1 MAIYRGPGGPGDAV
15 NDAAS
20 EVLLALQAKDAAVAA
35 QVAAE
40 AAQAAAE
47 LAETNAE
54 TAETNA
60 ETAATNA
67 AASAA
72 SINPASIVITG
83 GSINGTTIGATTA
96 STGKFSTL
104 EATGVTTVQAGTVS
118 LPAITTTGDT
128 NTGIFF
134 PAADTI
140 AFSEGGVES
149 LRIDSSGNVGIG
161 TSTATDGGVTITTN
175 QTRDGSVNAKLAL
188 QSTGSNNY
196 PFLLFSGCSSTTR
209 YGGIIQTTSTSGN
222 TAASNAASIQF
233 PMDSATA
240 CHMSFWTNANIG
252 TSNLAERMRIT
263 SGGEVCIGTTNSSG
277 TAGIGAKILSTNG
290 GFTFAQVTDKSVN
303 ADHLAYN
310 YYSTGAAAYRF
321 YVGAGGTVYAT
332 NTTITAISDQ
342 RLKENIQDIDV
353 GLNKIIALK
362 PRKFDWKEG
371 KGKNIKGDRGWIA
384 QEFEQVFPEMIDE
397 WRDPAPEGEE
407 PYKAVNADLIPVLVK
422 AIQEQQQIIND
433 LKARIETLESN

>member
-1 MAIYRGPGGPGDAV
+1 MRDMMAQIRDCGDGIR
-15 NDAAS
+15 DG
-20 EVLLALQAKDAAVAA
+20 
-35 QVAAE
+35 
-40 AAQAAAE
+40 
-47 LAETNAE
+47 TYTM
-54 TAETNA
+54 TA
-60 ETAATNA
+60 
-67 AASAA
+67 
-72 SINPASIVITG
+72 PKITG
-83 GSINGTTIGATTA
+83 GTITGSTINNSAIGGTTAAAGAFTTL
-96 STGKFSTL
+96 S
-104 EATGVTTVQAGTVS
+104 ATGVTTVQAGTVS

-128 NTGIFF
+128 NTGIYF

-140 AFSEGGVES
+140 AFTEGGAES
-149 LRIDSSGNVGIG
+149 MRIDSSGNVGIG
-161 TSTATDGGVTITTN
+161 TTSPATQLNLNSTTPPVIRLQTATTSSAMGVDFYYNDAGASRGGLTAN
-175 QTRDGSVNAKLAL
+175 LG
-188 QSTGSNNY
+188 TGEVRLSA
-196 PFLLFSGCSSTTR
+196 
-209 YGGIIQTTSTSGN
+209 GGSGN
-222 TAASNAASIQF
+222 SYFQ
-233 PMDSATA
+233 
-240 CHMSFWTNANIG
+240 SFYTNA
-252 TSNLAERMRIT
+252 SERMRIN
-263 SGGEVCIGTTNSSG
+263 SSGEVSVGTTNASG
-277 TAGIGAKILSTNG
+277 SAGVGAKILSTNG

-362 PRKFDWKEG
+362 PRKFDWREG

-433 LKARIETLESN
+433 LKARIETLESK